1 MEHFSAPKREFSE
14 LASLLKPGGKLYC
27 KTSLYSKEIDFD
39 NWYYKND
46 VTHIFF
52 YTVKSLEWIKTNLT
66 FSALEVHPNAIIFS
80 K

>member
-1 MEHFSAPKREFSE
+1 MEHFSAPKREFIE

-27 KTSLYSKEIDFD
+27 KTSLYSEKIDFD

-52 YTVKSLEWIKTNLT
+52 YTSKSLQWIKDNLD
-66 FSALEVHPNAIIFS
+66 FSALEIHPNAIVFS